1 MADATYTIRLDLGDF
16 PEICGAIDGRPLDWN
31 RAKFQRFARD
41 VAECE
46 IEGQVTY
53 LRMQAG
59 GCTPYDAEAARL
71 VNACADAHERLAEY
85 FQARFK

>member
-1 MADATYTIRLDLGDF
+1 MADATYTIKLDVGDYPILGV
-16 PEICGAIDGRPLDWN
+16 IDGKPLDWD
-31 RAKFQRFARD
+31 RAEFQRFARD

-59 GCTPYDAEAARL
+59 GCERHDAEAARL
-71 VNACADAHERLAEY
+71 VLACADAHERLAEY